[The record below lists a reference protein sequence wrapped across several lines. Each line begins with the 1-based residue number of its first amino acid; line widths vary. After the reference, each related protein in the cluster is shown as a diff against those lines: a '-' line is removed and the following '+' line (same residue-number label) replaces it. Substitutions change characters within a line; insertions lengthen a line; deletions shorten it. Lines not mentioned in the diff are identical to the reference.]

1 MSTTQP
7 VTRGA
12 LSGVRVLDLSRVL
25 AGPSVT
31 QMLADF
37 GADVIKVERPGVG
50 DEARTQ
56 GARPKPR
63 TGANIEDTSG
73 FSAVN
78 RGKRSIELDLASA
91 GGQNIARRLAAESDI
106 LVENFKTGD
115 LQRYG
120 LDYAFLAERCP
131 RLVYCSITG
140 FGQTGPYR
148 LLPGYDL
155 IFQAMSGLMSATGGP
170 EDQPGGS
177 PQRVGYPISD
187 ATAGLYA
194 TIGILAALRH
204 RDTPGGRGQHIDLA
218 LLDAQIAAM
227 TLVPTNYLI
236 ADQLPRRLGIA
247 SQMSCPYQAFDCAD
261 GQIIIAV
268 NNSRQFSQLC
278 TVLGLDA
285 LAGDERYAS
294 NASRVAHRDTLVP
307 ALASPLAAARVA
319 DIRARLTAAGVPCG
333 PLNDLQQVFEDE
345 QVIHRGLRQE
355 VHHPVKGIT
364 PIVANPLK
372 FSETP
377 VAYRRAPPQLGEHTA
392 EVLREVLGIE
402 AAELAALRA
411 SHVIGT
417 ADLARPASEASA

>member
-1 MSTTQP
+1 MP
-7 VTRGA
+7 VKSGA
-12 LSGVRVLDLSRVL
+12 LSGLRVLDLSRVL

-37 GADVIKVERPGVG
+37 GADVIKVERPGLG

-56 GARPKPR
+56 GAKPKPR
-63 TGANIEDTSG
+63 LGSNVEDTSG

-78 RGKRSIELDLASA
+78 RGKRSIELDLASP
-91 GGQNIARRLAAESDI
+91 GGQGIARRLAAQSDI

-120 LDYAFLAERCP
+120 LDYASLSALNP

-155 IFQAMSGLMSATGGP
+155 IFQAMSGLMSANGGP
-170 EDQPGGS
+170 EDQPGGG
-177 PQRVGYPISD
+177 PQRVGYPIAD

-194 TIGILAALRH
+194 TVGILAALRH

-247 SQMSCPYQAFDCAD
+247 SQMSCPYQAFHCAD

-268 NNSRQFSQLC
+268 NNSKQFGQMC
-278 TVLGLDA
+278 AVLGLDE
-285 LAGDERYAS
+285 LASDERYAS
-294 NASRVAHRDTLVP
+294 NASRVANREALVP
-307 ALASPLAAARVA
+307 VLATALAAGSVA
-319 DIRARLTAAGVPCG
+319 DIRARLTKAGVPCG
-333 PLNDLQQVFEDE
+333 PLNDLRQVFDDE
-345 QVIHRGLRQE
+345 QVRHRGLRQE
-355 VHHPVKGIT
+355 VHHPVKGMT
-364 PIVANPLK
+364 PILANPLK

-377 VAYRRAPPQLGEHTA
+377 VAYTRAPPQLGEHTA
-392 EVLREVLGIE
+392 EVLREVLGIQE
-402 AAELAALRA
+402 TELAALRA
-411 SHVIGT
+411 SCAIGV
-417 ADLARPASEASA
+417 ADLARHAPKASP